1 MDKNKELEDLKIEI
15 EELEEKAAPWWLS
28 GFMDWGP
35 F

>member
-15 EELEEKAAPWWLS
+15 EELEDRVAPSEWW
-28 GFMDWGP
+28 GYHCFY